1 MLLVSFDTPWKHQ
14 KTRCFQGV
22 SKETSGMIWVKCHR
36 ETTWL
41 SPEDNLSFNQIS
53 TERRALTLSWR
64 KPLSYRNQSSDL
76 LCKSMDW
83 FLYDNGLRHERV
95 KQYYLVFLPLEIQ
108 RRLKQTK
115 TYYKPSYSV
124 WKETSHEPLKGAPT
138 EKPILSVC
146 TVDTACFDVF
156 FYSMW

>member
-95 KQYYLVFLPLEIQ
+95 KQPLIAYCPLFLPKWKLYQNSIKLLKNRNWTFPVVLYFTWIVEFVSNISSMITVILE
-108 RRLKQTK
+108 L
-115 TYYKPSYSV
+115 
-124 WKETSHEPLKGAPT
+124 
-138 EKPILSVC
+138 
-146 TVDTACFDVF
+146 F
-156 FYSMW
+156 

>member
-95 KQYYLVFLPLEIQ
+95 KQPLIAYYPLFLPKWKLYQNSIKL
-108 RRLKQTK
+108 LKNRNWTFPVVLYF
-115 TYYKPSYSV
+115 TWIVEFVSNIS
-124 WKETSHEPLKGAPT
+124 SM
-138 EKPILSVC
+138 I
-146 TVDTACFDVF
+146 TVISELF
-156 FYSMW
+156 